1 MQEIF
6 ETILSICIL
15 SVIVIY
21 EWHKLQGTKV
31 NWRSYKIY
39 LIYIIFIILSF
50 LGSSL
55 TNAYIRMPI
64 LLVIWTILYVFL
76 FNVSIREAL
85 VSVIEVQIITLI
97 LEVICMIFLMGVL
110 QIDIQVLQSNLFL
123 KLLPNLGMG
132 ILTYIVFLFKFPIYI
147 RENIIKFIKHLNSRY
162 VALYLILL
170 MICINVMM
178 AVIYYENTTIIIII
192 MECIILSIYTV
203 ISILMLKEKNT
214 SEIYRI
220 GYEEQQ
226 KALQDNV
233 LLLDQECMKNHEN
246 VNQLYTIEGL
256 ARNNDT
262 KGILE
267 YIGVVIKEKKQ
278 EDNTLTRRIKRIPL
292 ATIQGLIYPKL
303 GIMKDNDIDFQV
315 VLARNIKE
323 FNFTKIDMK
332 TNMELCKILGVLID
346 NAIDEVTKLEDRKIK
361 LELFCKNGDLHIDV
375 SNNYGKL
382 LDNMDE
388 VGVTSKEGLHGYGLG
403 IIAQITKQNPK
414 LQNQKKI
421 NANRFHQIVV
431 VSNSIDNKKKNV

>member
-6 ETILSICIL
+6 ETTIVSLL
-15 SVIVIY
+15 VAFTVIY
-21 EWHKLQGTKV
+21 AWHKLAQQKLDFKSP
-31 NWRSYKIY
+31 RLY
-39 LIYIIFIILSF
+39 LVYILFIFSNF
-50 LGSSL
+50 ASG
-55 TNAYIRMPI
+55 YIFSTYVRLI
-64 LLVIWTILYVFL
+64 LLFFVWVLLHQILFRTKLKKSIICIIETQVIMLVI
-76 FNVSIREAL
+76 EAL
-85 VSVIEVQIITLI
+85 GILLAITMFQVNIE
-97 LEVICMIFLMGVL
+97 
-110 QIDIQVLQSNLFL
+110 VLQSNAFL
-123 KLLPNLGMG
+123 KLLPNIIISL
-132 ILTYIVFLFKFPIYI
+132 LTFIVFSFRFPVTIMKKVLNITDHLRIRYI
-147 RENIIKFIKHLNSRY
+147 IIFVL
-162 VALYLILL
+162 LLI
-170 MICINVMM
+170 ICINV
-178 AVIYYENTTIIIII
+178 ILGITYYQNLTIMIVVVEGIT
-192 MECIILSIYTV
+192 LSIYTV

-303 GIMKDNDIDFQV
+303 GIMKDNNIDFQI

-323 FNFTKIDMK
+323 FDFTKVDMK

-346 NAIDEVTKLEDRKIK
+346 NAIDEVTKLKDRKIK

-403 IIAQITKQNPK
+403 IITQITKQNPK
-414 LQNQKKI
+414 LQNQKNI

>member
-6 ETILSICIL
+6 ETTIVSLL
-15 SVIVIY
+15 VAFTVIY
-21 EWHKLQGTKV
+21 AWHKLVQQKLDFKSP
-31 NWRSYKIY
+31 RLY
-39 LIYIIFIILSF
+39 LVYILFIFSNF
-50 LGSSL
+50 ASG
-55 TNAYIRMPI
+55 YIFSTYVRLI
-64 LLVIWTILYVFL
+64 LLFFVWVLLHQILFRTKLKKSIICIIETQVIMLVI
-76 FNVSIREAL
+76 EAL
-85 VSVIEVQIITLI
+85 GILLAITMFQVNIE
-97 LEVICMIFLMGVL
+97 
-110 QIDIQVLQSNLFL
+110 VLQSNAFL
-123 KLLPNLGMG
+123 KLLPNIIISL
-132 ILTYIVFLFKFPIYI
+132 LTFIVFSFRFPVTIMKKVLNITDHLRIRYI
-147 RENIIKFIKHLNSRY
+147 IIFVL
-162 VALYLILL
+162 LLI
-170 MICINVMM
+170 ICIN
-178 AVIYYENTTIIIII
+178 IILGITYYQNLTIMIVVVEGIT
-192 MECIILSIYTV
+192 LSIYTV

-303 GIMKDNDIDFQV
+303 GIMKDNNIDFQV

-323 FNFTKIDMK
+323 FDFTKVDMK

-403 IIAQITKQNPK
+403 IITQITKQNPK
-414 LQNQKKI
+414 LQNQKNI
-421 NANRFHQIVV
+421 NANRFHQIVI

>member
-414 LQNQKKI
+414 LQNQKNI

>member
-220 GYEEQQ
+220 GYKEQQ

-323 FNFTKIDMK
+323 FDFTKIDMK

-414 LQNQKKI
+414 LQNQKNI
-421 NANRFHQIVV
+421 NANRFHQIVI

>member
-15 SVIVIY
+15 SVIIIY

-132 ILTYIVFLFKFPIYI
+132 VLTYIVFLFKFPIYI

-323 FNFTKIDMK
+323 FDFTKVDMK

>member
-6 ETILSICIL
+6 EAFLSSWLLCFSIVYMWNYLTKRSFQLTNYKLYALTTLLYLAGIVGNNMVVIYLKFLLITTLFAVIYKLFYKSNVQESIITVIFVQLVITISEFIGVFVIGVIFQYDLEKFMNEIFGAAFFNIITIILSIL
-15 SVIVIY
+15 IVKIPIV
-21 EWHKLQGTKV
+21 L
-31 NWRSYKIY
+31 KIY
-39 LIYIIFIILSF
+39 NYILDFTKHIKRYQTVL
-50 LGSSL
+50 
-55 TNAYIRMPI
+55 
-64 LLVIWTILYVFL
+64 
-76 FNVSIREAL
+76 
-85 VSVIEVQIITLI
+85 ITLI
-97 LEVICMIFLMGVL
+97 LAI
-110 QIDIQVLQSNLFL
+110 
-123 KLLPNLGMG
+123 
-132 ILTYIVFLFKFPIYI
+132 T
-147 RENIIKFIKHLNSRY
+147 
-162 VALYLILL
+162 
-170 MICINVMM
+170 
-178 AVIYYENTTIIIII
+178 
-192 MECIILSIYTV
+192 
-203 ISILMLKEKNT
+203 ISILMSINYFNLDYITTLIINFTFLLIYTGICIAIMKEKNEN
-214 SEIYRI
+214 EIYRI
-220 GYEEQQ
+220 SYEEQQ

-323 FNFTKIDMK
+323 FDFTKVDMK

-346 NAIDEVTKLEDRKIK
+346 NAIDEVTKLKDRKIK

-414 LQNQKKI
+414 LQNQKNI
-421 NANRFHQIVV
+421 NANRFHQIVI

>member
-267 YIGVVIKEKKQ
+267 YIDVVIKEKKQ

-323 FNFTKIDMK
+323 FDFTKIDMK

>member
-6 ETILSICIL
+6 RISILMFLMATAQLLFCSKISNGQVSFKNASLYYFLLIITIILIIASNFQNSIIRLS
-15 SVIVIY
+15 
-21 EWHKLQGTKV
+21 
-31 NWRSYKIY
+31 
-39 LIYIIFIILSF
+39 IIFISWILC
-50 LGSSL
+50 LK
-55 TNAYIRMPI
+55 
-64 LLVIWTILYVFL
+64 FL
-76 FNVSIREAL
+76 FNISFKK
-85 VSVIEVQIITLI
+85 SIITVTI
-97 LEVICMIFLMGVL
+97 M
-110 QIDIQVLQSNLFL
+110 QIYLFL
-123 KLLPNLGMG
+123 LELIVTV
-132 ILTYIVFLFKFPIYI
+132 ILIGFLDVSSEILK
-147 RENIIKFIKHLNSRY
+147 ENIILQLAPNII
-162 VALYLILL
+162 VIILL
-170 MICINVMM
+170 LLSAKIPNLPKLCDFLVKLVDKVSIKLVF
-178 AVIYYENTTIIIII
+178 IIIFILMFSI
-192 MECIILSIYTV
+192 NIVMFLIYNQSDIFYLFSINIILIIVYAA

-214 SEIYRI
+214 SEVYRI

-323 FNFTKIDMK
+323 FDFTKIDMK

>member
-220 GYEEQQ
+220 GYKEQQ

-323 FNFTKIDMK
+323 FDFTKIDMK

-414 LQNQKKI
+414 LQNQKNI

>member
-6 ETILSICIL
+6 EAFLSSWLLCFSIVYMWNYLTKRSFQLTNYKLYALTTLLYLAGIVGNNMVVIYLKFLLITTLFAVIYKLFYKSNVQESIITVIFVQLVITISEFIGVFVIGVVFQYDLEKFMNEIFGAAFFNIITIILSIL
-15 SVIVIY
+15 IVKIPIV
-21 EWHKLQGTKV
+21 L
-31 NWRSYKIY
+31 KIY
-39 LIYIIFIILSF
+39 NYILDFTKHIKRYQTVL
-50 LGSSL
+50 
-55 TNAYIRMPI
+55 
-64 LLVIWTILYVFL
+64 
-76 FNVSIREAL
+76 
-85 VSVIEVQIITLI
+85 ITLI
-97 LEVICMIFLMGVL
+97 LAI
-110 QIDIQVLQSNLFL
+110 
-123 KLLPNLGMG
+123 
-132 ILTYIVFLFKFPIYI
+132 T
-147 RENIIKFIKHLNSRY
+147 
-162 VALYLILL
+162 
-170 MICINVMM
+170 
-178 AVIYYENTTIIIII
+178 
-192 MECIILSIYTV
+192 
-203 ISILMLKEKNT
+203 ISILMSINYFNLDYITTLIINFTFLLIYTGICIAIMKEKNT

-323 FNFTKIDMK
+323 FDFTKVDMK

-421 NANRFHQIVV
+421 NANRFHQIVI

>member
-6 ETILSICIL
+6 EAFLSSWLLCFSIVYMWNYLTKRSFQLTNYKLYALTTLLYLAGIVGNNMVVIYLKFLLITTLFAVIYKLFYKSNVQESIITVIFVQLVITISEFIGVFVIGVVFQYDLEKFMNEIFGAAFFNIITIILSIL
-15 SVIVIY
+15 IVKIPIV
-21 EWHKLQGTKV
+21 L
-31 NWRSYKIY
+31 KIY
-39 LIYIIFIILSF
+39 NYILDFTKHIKRYQTVL
-50 LGSSL
+50 
-55 TNAYIRMPI
+55 
-64 LLVIWTILYVFL
+64 
-76 FNVSIREAL
+76 
-85 VSVIEVQIITLI
+85 ITLI
-97 LEVICMIFLMGVL
+97 LAI
-110 QIDIQVLQSNLFL
+110 
-123 KLLPNLGMG
+123 
-132 ILTYIVFLFKFPIYI
+132 T
-147 RENIIKFIKHLNSRY
+147 
-162 VALYLILL
+162 
-170 MICINVMM
+170 
-178 AVIYYENTTIIIII
+178 
-192 MECIILSIYTV
+192 
-203 ISILMLKEKNT
+203 ISILMSINYFNLDYITTLIINFTFLLIYTGICIAIMKEKNT

-323 FNFTKIDMK
+323 FDFTKIDMK
-332 TNMELCKILGVLID
+332 TNMELCKVLGVLID

-421 NANRFHQIVV
+421 NANRFHQIVI

>member
-15 SVIVIY
+15 SVIIIY

-132 ILTYIVFLFKFPIYI
+132 VLTYIVFLFKFPIYI

-303 GIMKDNDIDFQV
+303 GIMKDNNIDFQV

-323 FNFTKIDMK
+323 FDFTKIDMK

-361 LELFCKNGDLHIDV
+361 LELFYKNGDLHIDV

-414 LQNQKKI
+414 LQNQKNI
-421 NANRFHQIVV
+421 NANRFHQIVI
-431 VSNSIDNKKKNV
+431 VSNSINNKKKNV

>member
-15 SVIVIY
+15 SVIIIY

-132 ILTYIVFLFKFPIYI
+132 VLTYIVFLFKFPIYI

-203 ISILMLKEKNT
+203 ISKLMLKEKNT

-323 FNFTKIDMK
+323 FDFTKIDMK

>member
-6 ETILSICIL
+6 EAFLSSWLLCFSIVYMWNYLTKRSFQLTNYKLYALTTLLYLAGIVGNNMVVIYLKFLLITTLFAVIYKLFYKSNVQESIITVIFVQLVITISEFIGVFVIGVVFQYDLEKFMNEIFGAAFFNIITIILSIL
-15 SVIVIY
+15 IVKIPIV
-21 EWHKLQGTKV
+21 L
-31 NWRSYKIY
+31 KIY
-39 LIYIIFIILSF
+39 NYILDFTKHIKRYQTVL
-50 LGSSL
+50 
-55 TNAYIRMPI
+55 
-64 LLVIWTILYVFL
+64 
-76 FNVSIREAL
+76 
-85 VSVIEVQIITLI
+85 ITLI
-97 LEVICMIFLMGVL
+97 LAI
-110 QIDIQVLQSNLFL
+110 
-123 KLLPNLGMG
+123 
-132 ILTYIVFLFKFPIYI
+132 T
-147 RENIIKFIKHLNSRY
+147 
-162 VALYLILL
+162 
-170 MICINVMM
+170 
-178 AVIYYENTTIIIII
+178 
-192 MECIILSIYTV
+192 
-203 ISILMLKEKNT
+203 ISILMSINYFNLDYITTLIINFTFLLIYTGICIAIMKEKNEN
-214 SEIYRI
+214 EIYRI
-220 GYEEQQ
+220 SYEEQQ

-303 GIMKDNDIDFQV
+303 GIMRDNDIDFQV

-323 FNFTKIDMK
+323 FDFTKVDMK

-346 NAIDEVTKLEDRKIK
+346 NAIDEVTKLKDRKIK

>member
-1 MQEIF
+1 MNNFFGAPVFNMLTAIF
-6 ETILSICIL
+6 SFTIIKLP
-15 SVIVIY
+15 IVI
-21 EWHKLQGTKV
+21 KLYRNILDFTKHIKRYQTV
-31 NWRSYKIY
+31 
-39 LIYIIFIILSF
+39 
-50 LGSSL
+50 
-55 TNAYIRMPI
+55 
-64 LLVIWTILYVFL
+64 LV
-76 FNVSIREAL
+76 
-85 VSVIEVQIITLI
+85 TLI
-97 LEVICMIFLMGVL
+97 LAI
-110 QIDIQVLQSNLFL
+110 
-123 KLLPNLGMG
+123 
-132 ILTYIVFLFKFPIYI
+132 T
-147 RENIIKFIKHLNSRY
+147 
-162 VALYLILL
+162 
-170 MICINVMM
+170 
-178 AVIYYENTTIIIII
+178 
-192 MECIILSIYTV
+192 
-203 ISILMLKEKNT
+203 ISILMSINYFNLDYITTLIINFTFLLIYTGICIAIMKEKNEN
-214 SEIYRI
+214 EIYRI
-220 GYEEQQ
+220 SYEEQQ

-267 YIGVVIKEKKQ
+267 YIGVVIQEKKQ

-303 GIMKDNDIDFQV
+303 GIMKDNNIDFQV

-323 FNFTKIDMK
+323 FDFTKVDMK

-346 NAIDEVTKLEDRKIK
+346 NAIDEVTKLKDRKIK

-388 VGVTSKEGLHGYGLG
+388 IGVTGKEGLHGYGLG

-414 LQNQKKI
+414 LQNQKQI
-421 NANRFHQIVV
+421 NANRFHQIVI

>member
-6 ETILSICIL
+6 EAFLSSWLLCFSIVYMWNYLTKRSFQLTNYKLYALTTLLYLAGIVGNNMVVIYLKFLLITTLFAVIYKLFYKSNVQESIITVIFVQLVITISEFIGVFVIGVIFQYDLEKFMNEIFGAAFFNIITIILSIL
-15 SVIVIY
+15 IVKIPIV
-21 EWHKLQGTKV
+21 L
-31 NWRSYKIY
+31 KIY
-39 LIYIIFIILSF
+39 NYILDFTKHIKRYQTVL
-50 LGSSL
+50 
-55 TNAYIRMPI
+55 
-64 LLVIWTILYVFL
+64 
-76 FNVSIREAL
+76 
-85 VSVIEVQIITLI
+85 ITLI
-97 LEVICMIFLMGVL
+97 LAI
-110 QIDIQVLQSNLFL
+110 
-123 KLLPNLGMG
+123 
-132 ILTYIVFLFKFPIYI
+132 T
-147 RENIIKFIKHLNSRY
+147 
-162 VALYLILL
+162 
-170 MICINVMM
+170 
-178 AVIYYENTTIIIII
+178 
-192 MECIILSIYTV
+192 
-203 ISILMLKEKNT
+203 ISILMSINYFNLDYITTLIINFTFLLIYTGICIAVMKEKNT

-303 GIMKDNDIDFQV
+303 GIMKDNDIDFQI

-323 FNFTKIDMK
+323 FDFTKIDMK

-346 NAIDEVTKLEDRKIK
+346 NAIDEVTKLKDRKIK